1 TSGRDLAG
9 GRVAAS
15 DTAFV
20 QAYEAGLAVEK
31 TASPTELPEGGGEV
45 TYTYAVTNTGNV
57 PPADVA
63 ARMVDD
69 RCAPV
74 VYVEGDIDENDLLT
88 GPVDLFETGPEEEWI
103 FSCTTSLSE
112 TTTNTVVATGTPMR
126 PGPDGL
132 VVLGP

>member
-1 TSGRDLAG
+1 DLASPPQPVCETPSLLDDADGDDVLSVGEVWTFGCSALISERTVNVAATSGRDLAG

-57 PPADVA
+57 PLADVA

-74 VYVEGDIDENDLLT
+74 VYVEG
-88 GPVDLFETGPEEEWI
+88 
-103 FSCTTSLSE
+103 
-112 TTTNTVVATGTPMR
+112 
-126 PGPDGL
+126 
-132 VVLGP
+132 